1 MGRFYSDELEEGIRL
16 LYFQTD
22 KSKYPEGI
30 RLIEK
35 AAENNE
41 PDAFYFLARC
51 YAWGDGGFAD
61 SKENDKKA
69 IELSKRGAELGS
81 RLAVLGADRF
91 CELES
96 VLPYMNC
103 THVEAFEEVMRM
115 ANEGNAMAMYAVGLV
130 YYWGDV
136 AELPKYDLH
145 SKKDNSMVG
154 IRWFER
160 AAREGCVPSFENAYI
175 SRRNGKNDVPVDI
188 PAAIAFLESVQNKC
202 QIPVYLCP
210 NIGNDYE
217 KVKRLDKMI
226 EWYQR
231 GMDGGDSTSVYNL
244 AMSYESGNG
253 VAKDETKAFELF
265 HKAAEM
271 GRTDAK
277 RSVGRCYF
285 YGIGTPEDKVK
296 ALEWFRKAAE
306 NRDGYSQ
313 YHIAKCYDE
322 GIGGVAQDFAQSR
335 SWAEKAVQNGNNNA
349 KYYVGKGYFY
359 GYGVM
364 QNYSIAFR
372 NLLGIKNADAYM
384 LVGKMYEEGLGVDI
398 DYEKA
403 VEYYQ
408 KAKDMGYG
416 PEAEKALAG
425 FKRSIFGKL
434 KKIK

>member
-81 RLAVLGADRF
+81 SLAVLGADRF

-96 VLPYMNC
+96 VLPYMSG
-103 THVEAFEEVMRM
+103 THLQAFEEVMRM

-136 AELPKYDLH
+136 TELTKYDLH

-277 RSVGRCYF
+277 RSIGRCYF

-306 NRDGYSQ
+306 NRDAYSQ

-335 SWAEKAVQNGNNNA
+335 SWAEKAVQNGNNSA

-372 NLLGIKNADAYM
+372 NLSGIKNADAYM
-384 LVGKMYEEGLGVDI
+384 LVGRMYEEGLGVDV

-434 KKIK
+434 KKI

>member
-22 KSKYPEGI
+22 ERKYPEGI

-35 AAENNE
+35 AVENNE

-51 YAWGDGGFAD
+51 YAWGDGGFED
-61 SKENDKKA
+61 SRENDEKA

-81 RLAVLGADRF
+81 SLAVLGADRF
-91 CELES
+91 CKLEE
-96 VLPYMNC
+96 VLPCMKC
-103 THVEAFEEVMRM
+103 THIEAFEEVMRM

-136 AELPKYDLH
+136 TAFPKYDLRNER
-145 SKKDNSMVG
+145 DNSTVG
-154 IRWFER
+154 VRWFER
-160 AAREGCVPSFENAYI
+160 AAREGVVPAFRNAYI
-175 SRRNGKNDVPVDI
+175 SRRNGKNGLPIDI
-188 PAAIAFLESVQNKC
+188 PAAIAFVESVQDKC
-202 QIPVYLCP
+202 KIPVDLYV

-217 KVKRLDKMI
+217 KIKRTDKMI
-226 EWYQR
+226 EWYIR
-231 GMDGGDSTSVYNL
+231 GMEGGDSTSVYNL
-244 AMSYESGNG
+244 ALSYEDGNG
-253 VAKDETKAFELF
+253 VAKDEEKAFELF
-265 HKAAEM
+265 NKAAEL

-277 RSVGRCYF
+277 RNVGRCYF
-285 YGIGTPEDKVK
+285 YGIGTPEDKTK

-306 NRDGYSQ
+306 KKDAYSQ
-313 YHIAKCYDE
+313 YYIAKCYDE

-335 SWAEKAVQNGNNNA
+335 SWAEKAVQNGSNNA

-359 GYGVM
+359 GYGVV

-372 NLLGIKNADAYM
+372 NLSGIKNADAYM
-384 LVGKMYEEGLGVDI
+384 LLGRMYEEGLGVDI
-398 DYEKA
+398 NYEKA

-408 KAKDMGYG
+408 KARDMGYG
-416 PEAEKALAG
+416 PDAEKALGG

-434 KKIK
+434 KKI

>member
-16 LYFQTD
+16 LYFQGD
-22 KSKYPEGI
+22 AGKYPEGV

-35 AAENNE
+35 AVENNE

-51 YAWGDGGFAD
+51 YAWGDGGFGD
-61 SKENDKKA
+61 SKANDKKA

-81 RLAVLGADRF
+81 SLAVLGADRF
-91 CELES
+91 SKLEE
-96 VLPYMNC
+96 VLPYMNF
-103 THVEAFEEVMRM
+103 THLEAFENVMGM

-136 AELPKYDLH
+136 IELPKYDLH
-145 SKKDNSMVG
+145 SRKDNSLVAM
-154 IRWFER
+154 RWFER
-160 AAREGCVPSFENAYI
+160 AAELGCIPAFINAYVAR
-175 SRRNGKNDVPVDI
+175 SDGKNDVPKDI
-188 PAAIAFLESVQNKC
+188 AASLDFVERVKDKC
-202 QIPVYLCP
+202 QIPVMQFV

-217 KVKRLDKMI
+217 QIGRLDKMI
-226 EWYQR
+226 EWYIR
-231 GMDGGDSTSVYNL
+231 GVEGGDSTSVFNL
-244 AMSYESGNG
+244 AWSYENG
-253 VAKDETKAFELF
+253 KGVPKDAVKAFDLY
-265 HKAAEM
+265 HKTAEM
-271 GRTDAK
+271 GRTEGK
-277 RSVGRCYF
+277 RNVGRCYF
-285 YGIGTPEDKVK
+285 YGIGTREDKVK

-306 NRDGYSQ
+306 GRDGYSQ

-335 SWAEKAVQNGNNNA
+335 SWAEKAVQNGYNNA
-349 KYYVGKGYFY
+349 KYYVGKGYYY
-359 GYGVM
+359 GYGVK

-372 NLLGIKNADAYM
+372 NLSDIKNADAYM
-384 LVGKMYEEGLGVDI
+384 LLGRMYEEGLGVDMN
-398 DYEKA
+398 YEKA

>member
-16 LYFQTD
+16 LYFQGDTG
-22 KSKYPEGI
+22 KYPEGV

-35 AAENNE
+35 AVENNE

-61 SKENDKKA
+61 SKENDAKA
-69 IELSKRGAELGS
+69 LELSKRGAELGS
-81 RLAVLGADRF
+81 SLAVLGADRF
-91 CELES
+91 SKLEE

-103 THVEAFEEVMRM
+103 THLEAFENVMGM

-136 AELPKYDLH
+136 IGLPKYNLR
-145 SKKDNSMVG
+145 SEKDNSLVAM
-154 IRWFER
+154 RWFER
-160 AAREGCVPSFENAYI
+160 AAAEGCIPAFINAYVAR
-175 SRRNGKNDVPVDI
+175 SDGKNSVPKDI
-188 PAAIAFLESVQNKC
+188 AASLDFVERVKDKC
-202 QIPVYLCP
+202 QIPVMQFV

-217 KVKRLDKMI
+217 RIGRLDKMI
-226 EWYQR
+226 EWYLR
-231 GMDGGDSTSVYNL
+231 GVEGGDSTSVICL
-244 AMSYESGNG
+244 AISYEKGSG
-253 VAKDETKAFELF
+253 VPKDEVKAFDLY

-271 GRTDAK
+271 GRTDGK
-277 RSVGRCYF
+277 RNVGRCYF
-285 YGIGTPEDKVK
+285 YGIGTREDKVK
-296 ALEWFRKAAE
+296 ALDWFRKAAE
-306 NRDGYSQ
+306 GRDGYSQ

-335 SWAEKAVQNGNNNA
+335 NWAEKAVQNGYNNA
-349 KYYVGKGYFY
+349 KYYVGKGYYY
-359 GYGVM
+359 GYGVK

-372 NLLGIKNADAYM
+372 NLSDIKNADAYM
-384 LVGKMYEEGLGVDI
+384 LLGRMYEEGLGVDMN
-398 DYEKA
+398 YEKA